1 MGATR
6 RCMVI
11 VGVLFA
17 LFLSSTSAQS
27 CSKYKFAGNKVF
39 STCSDLPYLNS
50 NLHWMYSPSSQ
61 SLEIAFR
68 CMGTSSSRWVSWAI
82 NPTSQGMVGSQALVA
97 FQKSDGTMRA
107 YTSPIKGYQTRLQEG
122 DLSFPVSDL
131 SAIYLNNEMIIFAT
145 LKLQN
150 SSSTLNQ
157 VWQEG
162 PLSYDSPGM
171 HPTTGH
177 NVQSMGTLNLLS
189 GESKTTAGA
198 SSSKLNCPGNPSTSA
213 QSCSKYKFAGNK
225 VFSTCSDLPYLNS
238 YLHWTYS
245 PSSQS
250 LEIAFRCMGTSSS
263 RWVSWAIN
271 PTSQGMV
278 GSQSLVAFQK
288 SDGTMRAYTSPI
300 KGYQTRLQEGDL
312 SFPVSD
318 LSAIYSNNEMIIFAT
333 LKLQNSSS
341 TLNQV
346 WQEGPLSND
355 SPGMHP
361 TTGPNVQSM
370 GTLNLLSGES
380 KTTAGASSS
389 KLKSKNIHGVLNA
402 VSWGILMPLGAII
415 ARYVKEFPLADP
427 AWFYLHVTCQ
437 LSAFILGVA
446 GFGTGLHLG
455 SQSPGVAY
463 AVHRGLGIAVFTLAL
478 VQVSA
483 LFIRPKKDH
492 KWRSYWN
499 YYHYLVGYGILG
511 ISIANIFKG
520 LDILSPA
527 KIWKRAYIGI
537 LVTLASLALLLEVIV
552 WFLKRRKRSAGADR
566 SSHGTNETV

>member
-17 LFLSSTSAQS
+17 LFMS
-27 CSKYKFAGNKVF
+27 
-39 STCSDLPYLNS
+39 
-50 NLHWMYSPSSQ
+50 
-61 SLEIAFR
+61 
-68 CMGTSSSRWVSWAI
+68 
-82 NPTSQGMVGSQALVA
+82 
-97 FQKSDGTMRA
+97 
-107 YTSPIKGYQTRLQEG
+107 
-122 DLSFPVSDL
+122 
-131 SAIYLNNEMIIFAT
+131 
-145 LKLQN
+145 
-150 SSSTLNQ
+150 
-157 VWQEG
+157 
-162 PLSYDSPGM
+162 
-171 HPTTGH
+171 
-177 NVQSMGTLNLLS
+177 
-189 GESKTTAGA
+189 
-198 SSSKLNCPGNPSTSA
+198 STSA

>member
-11 VGVLFA
+11 LGVLFA

-27 CSKYKFAGNKVF
+27 CSKYNFASNKVF
-39 STCSDLPYLNS
+39 SACSDLPYLNS
-50 NLHWMYSPSSQ
+50 YLHWTYSPSSQ

-68 CMGTSSSRWVSWAI
+68 RLGTSSSRWVSWAI

-107 YTSPIKGYQTRLQEG
+107 YTSPIKSYQTGLQEG

-131 SAIYLNNEMIIFAT
+131 SAT
-145 LKLQN
+145 
-150 SSSTLNQ
+150 
-157 VWQEG
+157 
-162 PLSYDSPGM
+162 
-171 HPTTGH
+171 
-177 NVQSMGTLNLLS
+177 
-189 GESKTTAGA
+189 
-198 SSSKLNCPGNPSTSA
+198 
-213 QSCSKYKFAGNK
+213 
-225 VFSTCSDLPYLNS
+225 
-238 YLHWTYS
+238 
-245 PSSQS
+245 
-250 LEIAFRCMGTSSS
+250 
-263 RWVSWAIN
+263 
-271 PTSQGMV
+271 
-278 GSQSLVAFQK
+278 
-288 SDGTMRAYTSPI
+288 
-300 KGYQTRLQEGDL
+300 
-312 SFPVSD
+312 
-318 LSAIYSNNEMIIFAT
+318 YSNNEMIVYAT

-380 KTTAGASSS
+380 KTPAGASSS
-389 KLKSKNIHGVLNA
+389 KLKAKNASPLIIHGVLNA
-402 VSWGILMPLGAII
+402 VSLGILIPLGAII

-446 GFGTGLHLG
+446 GFGAGRRLG
-455 SQSPGVAY
+455 SQSPGITY
-463 AVHRGLGIAVFTLAL
+463 AVHRGLGISLFTLAL

-483 LFIRPKKDH
+483 LLIRPKKDH

-499 YYHYLVGYGILG
+499 CYHYLVGYGILG
-511 ISIANIFKG
+511 ISIANISKG
-520 LDILSPA
+520 LDILSP
-527 KIWKRAYIGI
+527 KKKWKRAYIGI
-537 LVTLASLALLLEVIV
+537 LVTLASLALLLEVII
-552 WFLKRRKRSAGADR
+552 WFLKRSKRSAGADKW
-566 SSHGTNETV
+566 SHGTNGTNGLNGYGERKPETV